1 MNYCE
6 KIRYSIVKVQESGTF
21 SDMMDSLF
29 GRISVEGKI
38 LRLVVFGSPS
48 DNVRYIEERNILKN
62 YIDLNYPDEKP
73 AWSYVAQPPLDAGL
87 VVEIHSYLPYDDEVL
102 YREYEGKPYI
112 VIENSDGRFLYSGG
126 WQADLCTDIYTQS
139 CEVFR
144 QMKGLL
150 DKEGF
155 PVSAIVRQWNYIER
169 ITAFDGDDQHY
180 QMFNNAR
187 SCFYSAVNWKDGYPA
202 ATGIGSSCG
211 GVIVDF
217 DAVLLNSA
225 DCFIIPI
232 DNRLQIAA
240 HAYSDNVLLEAGR
253 MKTTPKFE
261 RAKSLNLG
269 SRRVVYIS
277 GTAAIRGENSLVGV
291 GIEKQTEIT
300 LENIAHL
307 TDNADICLFRV
318 YLNNSDNCDVAKQL
332 LYKYE
337 DDVYISYLLT
347 DVCRNELLIE
357 IEGVAIE

>member
-1 MNYCE
+1 M
-6 KIRYSIVKVQESGTF
+6 
-21 SDMMDSLF
+21 
-29 GRISVEGKI
+29 
-38 LRLVVFGSPS
+38 
-48 DNVRYIEERNILKN
+48 
-62 YIDLNYPDEKP
+62 
-73 AWSYVAQPPLDAGL
+73 
-87 VVEIHSYLPYDDEVL
+87 EIHSYLPYDDEVL